1 MDLQGGQ
8 WLALRIQMA
17 NLYPVWVMMEVKV
30 MAEAIF
36 LGVVL
41 VVEVVV
47 VLVAVVA
54 GMELLVQ

>member
-1 MDLQGGQ
+1 
-8 WLALRIQMA
+8 MA

-41 VVEVVV
+41 VDLLAVVLLVVVVV
-47 VLVAVVA
+47 VLLAVVA
-54 GMELLVQ
+54 GMALLVQ